1 MKSSDLFSHRY
12 EPEAVSDTP
21 RDSEPVQLPIFSDRP
36 KSDSAATR
44 PPS

>member
-1 MKSSDLFSHRY
+1 
-12 EPEAVSDTP
+12 VSDTP

-36 KSDSAATR
+36 KKDSAAQT